1 MQGGLCCS
9 LGNVLIA
16 LKAYHCI
23 FYITTSNIALTFE
36 FPKDELVRKRAEDF
50 CSSLE
55 RIHSLDWRQV
65 FLFVQRKDKQIA
77 PSSLK

>member
-16 LKAYHCI
+16 LKAYRCI

-36 FPKDELVRKRAEDF
+36 LPKDELVRKRAEDF
-50 CSSLE
+50 LLKFGKDSFPGLASSVSFCST
-55 RIHSLDWRQV
+55 
-65 FLFVQRKDKQIA
+65 
-77 PSSLK
+77 